1 MRPGPARGPVKPRT
15 PSEAAGKAL
24 AAGPP
29 AVVPA
34 RVARTVF
41 RPTSARATRPAVR
54 ARLTKTAT
62 SAPYGHLP
70 GAVPPATPP
79 AARTPRTRRR
89 PAGPAPAR
97 RPPAAWSPPF
107 RRNHHVRARSS
118 LGRARHPCPTR
129 LPSPPRGAS
138 PSPRCGP
145 RRRRSAPTAP
155 KADGTRHSP
164 PAPSAPRT
172 PPSGGAPSP
181 PRASTPYR
189 TRVAPGASHPLVTL
203 APGRSL
209 HLRPAAD
216 RRPVM
221 YRPREAP
228 IVAGA
233 SGPQVMWARPG
244 GRGAC
249 LAGSLCGMRAVVR
262 SLCVTWVRAGA
273 CLGPKGSPR
282 VTGNR

>member
-70 GAVPPATPP
+70 RAAPP
-79 AARTPRTRRR
+79 AARTPRIRRR
-89 PAGPAPAR
+89 PAGPAPTC

-129 LPSPPRGAS
+129 PPSPPRGAS
-138 PSPRCGP
+138 PSPRYGP
-145 RRRRSAPTAP
+145 RRKRSAFTAP
-155 KADGTRHSP
+155 KAGGTRHSP
-164 PAPSAPRT
+164 PARSAPRT

-181 PRASTPYR
+181 PRGSTPCR

-262 SLCVTWVRAGA
+262 SLCAMWVQAGA
-273 CLGPKGSPR
+273 CLGLKGSPY